1 MTDSCW
7 GIYPGYPRGKENRK
21 SPLGCDFRVPKGPYV
36 KILEIFP
43 LAVTT
48 TVAEFPMTG
57 IFPYRSYQ
65 ESMYIFTRQ
74 KHGAFWKIKYTSY
87 HFSTGTFIRLNKICI
102 GFILKNDKPPI
113 GPTFSKKRHIKQA
126 WYPIN
131 MFAKLLILIVF
142 NLFWE
147 KK

>member
-1 MTDSCW
+1 MTNSCW
-7 GIYPGYPRGKENRK
+7 GTYPGYPRGKENRK

-65 ESMYIFTRQ
+65 ESMYIFTWQ
-74 KHGAFWKIKYTSY
+74 KHSAFWKIKYTSY

-102 GFILKNDKPPI
+102 GFILKKINHLLAQLLA
-113 GPTFSKKRHIKQA
+113 KRDIL
-126 WYPIN
+126 N
-131 MFAKLLILIVF
+131 KLDTQLTCLQSY
-142 NLFWE
+142 
-147 KK
+147 